1 MTHVDVANWWHEATT
16 RHGHNGVQFRA
27 TISTHTA
34 IPAELFDSV
43 IDNLLENA
51 YAKRRAET
59 GIGITVTLQ
68 SEVGSVCLRVCD
80 QGSAI
85 VTDRANE
92 LFKQPVLS
100 YSGLGIGLYQAGKQA
115 ALSGYTL
122 ALSENKPGR
131 VCFSLFAK
139 ATAWS

>member
-1 MTHVDVANWWHEATT
+1 MDVADWWQEAFT
-16 RHGHNGVQFRA
+16 RHSHNGVEFRA

-34 IPAELFDSV
+34 IPADLFDSV

-51 YAKRRAET
+51 YVKRRAET

-68 SEVGSVCLRVCD
+68 SEVGRVCLRVCD

-85 VTDRANE
+85 DTAPNE

-100 YSGLGIGLYQAGKQA
+100 YSGLGIGLYQASKQA

-131 VCFSLFAK
+131 VCFSLSAK